1 MKRSILAGILACMA
15 IISVAYAQNGTIVKQ
30 PKVVDPFK
38 QEEQEDTSSGML
50 KPSSQRKVRYVSGFS
65 TDGNAKKRKQ
75 LESDPQLEAAIDKLE
90 AKLAELDN
98 STVQD
103 KPKTEE
109 RKTFISE
116 QESKDEKFPKVDF

>member
-1 MKRSILAGILACMA
+1 MPDNKGSYRELTQPDLEGMK
-15 IISVAYAQNGTIVKQ
+15 
-30 PKVVDPFK
+30 
-38 QEEQEDTSSGML
+38 
-50 KPSSQRKVRYVSGFS
+50 
-65 TDGNAKKRKQ
+65 
-75 LESDPQLEAAIDKLE
+75 AAIDKLE